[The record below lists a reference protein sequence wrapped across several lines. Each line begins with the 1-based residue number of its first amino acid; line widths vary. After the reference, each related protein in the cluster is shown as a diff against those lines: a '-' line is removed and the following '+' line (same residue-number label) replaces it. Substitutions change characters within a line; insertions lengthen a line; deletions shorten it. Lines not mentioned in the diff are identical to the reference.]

1 MSKMTEQTTLAM
13 YSGKKSN
20 KLIPIHSEKRLS
32 LSQMI
37 KKTEERPWKTGEFA
51 MQNWGNW
58 LHHMSAYVGK
68 LKPGMAHWLIRV
80 STIPGDTVL
89 DPFSGIGTVPLEAD
103 LMGRKGIGIDLNPYA
118 AAISRAKF
126 DRKSLDH
133 RISYLENLKLDT
145 KSIKTKEISPFIKQ
159 YFHEKTLK
167 EIFAL
172 KQILIDEKQDF
183 LLGCLIGILHG
194 HRPGHLSATTSLVI
208 PFVPKTKAEYREVI
222 PRMIEKTKRMYRDE
236 VPLKT
241 KTKIYEKDSRNKVL
255 KNDTVDAVV
264 SSPPYYNTLNYVTDN
279 RLRIAFLG
287 YDEDGRSNLDDKL
300 IQHRADYL
308 EDMRKVGKRL
318 RDCIKPDGYCI
329 FVLGDMH
336 SGKKTINTAQD
347 IGEVYKEL
355 GFKVHENIVEDKM
368 PDNKSHPSSSKRRK
382 NDRILFMTNKK

>member
-1 MSKMTEQTTLAM
+1 MVEQTTLAM
-13 YSGKKSN
+13 YSGKKPK
-20 KLIPIHSEKRLS
+20 KLIPIHSEERLS

>member
-1 MSKMTEQTTLAM
+1 MSKMVEQTTLAM
-13 YSGKKSN
+13 YSGKKSS
-20 KLIPIHSEKRLS
+20 KLIPVHAEKRLS
-32 LSQMI
+32 LPQMI

-318 RDCIKPDGYCI
+318 RDCIKPDGHCI

-347 IGEVYKEL
+347 ISEVYKEL

-382 NDRILFMTNKK
+382 NDRILFMINKK